1 MVVNMIYVFLIV
13 GIMFLI
19 WLLIYWKNKNAKY
32 ALPYLILAFVTPFY
46 ELLDK
51 IFFVKIFGCGCVPS
65 TQQNMFHN
73 SFNANDLRITVYF
86 VLAVFLFWYSCKLS
100 KNFKRKDMKIAYVIS
115 NIIINIIIIYFI
127 NKIFMWM

>member
-1 MVVNMIYVFLIV
+1 MVVDMVYAFLIGV
-13 GIMFLI
+13 IIFLI
-19 WLLIYWKNKNAKY
+19 WLFVYLKNKNAKY
-32 ALPYLILAFVTPFY
+32 ALPYLILVFVTPFY

-86 VLAVFLFWYSCKLS
+86 VLTVFLFWYSCKLS
-100 KNFKRKDMKIAYVIS
+100 KNFKTKTSKIIYAVS
-115 NIIINIIIIYFI
+115 TLIINIIIIYFI

>member
-1 MVVNMIYVFLIV
+1 MIYAFLIG
-13 GIMFLI
+13 GIIFLI
-19 WLLIYWKNKNAKY
+19 WLFFYLKNKNTKY
-32 ALPYLILAFVTPFY
+32 ALPYLILVFITPFY

-65 TQQNMFHN
+65 TKQNMFHN

-86 VLAVFLFWYSCKLS
+86 VLTIFLFWYSCKLT
-100 KNFKRKDMKIAYVIS
+100 KNFKIKTSKIIYAVS
-115 NIIINIIIIYFI
+115 TLIINIVIIYFI

>member
-1 MVVNMIYVFLIV
+1 MVVDMVYAFLIA
-13 GIMFLI
+13 GIIFLI
-19 WLLIYWKNKNAKY
+19 WLFVYLKNKNAKY
-32 ALPYLILAFVTPFY
+32 ALPYLILVFVTPFY

-51 IFFVKIFGCGCVPS
+51 IFFVKVFGCGCVPL

-73 SFNANDLRITVYF
+73 SFNANDLRVTVYF

-100 KNFKRKDMKIAYVIS
+100 KNFKRKTSKIVYTVS
-115 NIIINIIIIYFI
+115 TLIINIIIIYFI